1 MKWLNSLWIAFS
13 MYSKIRVPLK
23 EWEESA
29 MRYAI
34 CFFPLIGGVIGGV
47 FFLTFQIGHLLHFG
61 DILIAA
67 LLTAIPILI
76 SGGIHMDGYCDTM
89 DAISSYQ
96 SKERRLE
103 ILKDPHSGAFAIIR
117 SGVYFLLYFGMV
129 SVLTV
134 KSCIIIALFFVVSR
148 SLSGLAVVRFKTAK
162 SNGLVATFQ
171 QAAHKKKVTTSMII
185 YLVIAVIC
193 MLVVSPILTA
203 AGMLTALYCFIRY
216 KKLAYQ
222 LFGGTTG
229 DLAGY
234 FLVRCELMAGLAVVI
249 TEGVLIYGAG
259 HWW

>member
-13 MYSKIRVPLK
+13 MYSKIKVPIK
-23 EWEESA
+23 EWEESS

-34 CFFPLIGGVIGGV
+34 CFFPLVGGVIGGV
-47 FFLTFQIGHLLHFG
+47 FFLTFYVGHLLHLG
-61 DILIAA
+61 DIFLAA
-67 LLTAIPILI
+67 LLTAIPTVI

-96 SKERRLE
+96 PKERRLE

-117 SGVYFLLYFGMV
+117 NGIYFLLYFGMV
-129 SVLTV
+129 SSLTV
-134 KSCIIIALFFVVSR
+134 KSSIIIALFFVVSR
-148 SLSGLAVVRFKTAK
+148 AFSGVAVVQFKAAK
-162 SNGLVATFQ
+162 SNGLVATFK
-171 QAAHKKKVTTSMII
+171 QAAHKRTVTISMVI

-193 MLVVSPILTA
+193 MLFVSPLLTVIGMSA
-203 AGMLTALYCFIRY
+203 AIFCFYSY

-234 FLVRCELMAGLAVVI
+234 FLVRCELMAGLAIVI
-249 TEGVLIYGAG
+249 TEGVLRYGAD

>member
-13 MYSKIRVPLK
+13 MYSKIKVPMK
-23 EWEESA
+23 EWEESS

-34 CFFPLIGGVIGGV
+34 CFFPMIGVVIGGV
-47 FFLTFQIGHLLHFG
+47 FFLTFQIGHLLDLG

-129 SVLTV
+129 SGLTV
-134 KSCIIIALFFVVSR
+134 RSCIVISLFFVVSR
-148 SLSGLAVVRFKTAK
+148 ALSGLAVVRFKTAK
-162 SNGLVATFQ
+162 TNGLVATFQ
-171 QAAHKKKVTTSMII
+171 QTAHKRKVTISMVI
-185 YLVIAVIC
+185 YLVIAVVC
-193 MLVVSPILTA
+193 MIYVSPVLTIIGMIA
-203 AGMLTALYCFIRY
+203 ALFCFYSY

-234 FLVRCELMAGLAVVI
+234 FLVRCELLAGLAVVI
-249 TEGVLIYGAG
+249 AEGVLKYGTSR
-259 HWW
+259 WW

>member
-13 MYSKIRVPLK
+13 MYSKIRVPMK
-23 EWEESA
+23 EWEESS

-34 CFFPLIGGVIGGV
+34 CFFPMIGVVIGGV
-47 FFLTFQIGHLLHFG
+47 FFLTFQIGHLLPLG

-67 LLTAIPILI
+67 LLTSIPTLI

-96 SKERRLE
+96 PKERRLE

-134 KSCIIIALFFVVSR
+134 KSCIMISLFFVVSR
-148 SLSGLAVVRFKTAK
+148 ALSGLAVVQFKTAK
-162 SNGLVATFQ
+162 TNGLVATFQ
-171 QAAHKKKVTTSMII
+171 QAAHKRKVTISMVI
-185 YLVIAVIC
+185 YLMIVIIC
-193 MLVVSPILTA
+193 MLFVSPVLTVI
-203 AGMLTALYCFIRY
+203 GMLTALFCFFSY

-249 TEGVLIYGAG
+249 MEGVFTYGAG

>member
-13 MYSKIRVPLK
+13 MYSKIRVPMK
-23 EWEESA
+23 EWEDSS

-34 CFFPLIGGVIGGV
+34 CFFPMIGGVIGGI
-47 FFLTFQIGHLLHFG
+47 FYLSFQIGHLLSLG
-61 DILIAA
+61 DSLIAA
-67 LLTAIPILI
+67 FLTAIPILI

-96 SKERRLE
+96 PKERRLE

-129 SVLTV
+129 SALTV
-134 KSCIIIALFFVVSR
+134 ESCMIISIFFVVSR
-148 SLSGLAVVRFKTAK
+148 AFSGLAVVRFKTAK
-162 SNGLVATFQ
+162 QNGLVATFQ
-171 QAAHKKKVTTSMII
+171 QAAHKRKVTISMLI
-185 YLVIAVIC
+185 YLVVAVIG
-193 MLVVSPILTA
+193 MLLVSPVLATAGILA
-203 AGMLTALYCFIRY
+203 ALYCFYRY

-229 DLAGY
+229 DLAGF

-249 TEGVLIYGAG
+249 TEGVVNYGAG